1 MKLASTLVVSSLP
14 TLLLVLFCP
23 RTVILLSHKLVT
35 DEIGLYSCCFW
46 SANSTFGLVL
56 SSNSHPSIT
65 QAGDWWNWPLL
76 LLFLVCQLYFWSCF
90 VLEQSSFYHTSWWL
104 MKLAST
110 LVVSGLPT
118 LLLVLFCPRTVILLS
133 HKLVT
138 DEIGLYSCC
147 LANSTFG
154 LVLSSNSHPSITQ
167 AGDWWNWP
175 LLLLF
180 LVCQLYFWSCFV
192 LEQSSFY
199 HTSWW
204 LMKLASTLVVSS
216 LPTLL
221 LVLFCPRTVIL
232 LSHKLVTD
240 EIGLYSCCF
249 WSANSTFGLVLSSNS
264 HPSITQAGDWWNW
277 PLLLLFLVCQLY
289 FWSCFVLEQSSFYHT
304 SWWLMKLA
312 STLVVSGLPT
322 LLLVLFCPRTVI
334 LLSHKLVT
342 DEIGLYSCCFW
353 SANSTFG
360 LVLSSNSHPSITQA
374 GDWWNWPL
382 LLLFQVCQL
391 YFWSCFVLEQ
401 SSFYHTSWWLMKLAS
416 TLVVSGLPTLLLVLF
431 CPRTVILLSHKL
443 VTDEIGLY
451 SCF

>member
-35 DEIGLYSCCFW
+35 DEIGLYS
-46 SANSTFGLVL
+46 
-56 SSNSHPSIT
+56 
-65 QAGDWWNWPLL
+65 

-110 LVVSGLPT
+110 LVVSSLPT
-118 LLLVLFCPRTVILLS
+118 LLLVLFCPRTVIFLS

-147 LANSTFG
+147 FWSANSTFG

-312 STLVVSGLPT
+312 STLVV
-322 LLLVLFCPRTVI
+322 LL
-334 LLSHKLVT
+334 
-342 DEIGLYSCCFW
+342 
-353 SANSTFG
+353 
-360 LVLSSNSHPSITQA
+360 
-374 GDWWNWPL
+374 
-382 LLLFQVCQL
+382 VCQL

-401 SSFYHTSWWLMKLAS
+401 SSFLA
-416 TLVVSGLPTLLLVLF
+416 
-431 CPRTVILLSHKL
+431 HKM

-451 SCF
+451 SCCF

>member
-1 MKLASTLVVSSLP
+1 MKLASTLVVSGLP

-110 LVVSGLPT
+110 LVVSSLPT

-147 LANSTFG
+147 FSSANSTFG

-216 LPTLL
+216 L
-221 LVLFCPRTVIL
+221 
-232 LSHKLVTD
+232 S
-240 EIGLYSCCF
+240 S
-249 WSANSTFGLVLSSNS
+249 NSTFGLVLSSNS

-342 DEIGLYSCCFW
+342 DEIGLYSCCF
-353 SANSTFG
+353 
-360 LVLSSNSHPSITQA
+360 
-374 GDWWNWPL
+374 
-382 LLLFQVCQL
+382 
-391 YFWSCFVLEQ
+391 
-401 SSFYHTSWWLMKLAS
+401 
-416 TLVVSGLPTLLLVLF
+416 
-431 CPRTVILLSHKL
+431 
-443 VTDEIGLY
+443 
-451 SCF
+451 

>member
-1 MKLASTLVVSSLP
+1 MKLASTLVVSGLP

-90 VLEQSSFYHTSWWL
+90 VLD
-104 MKLAST
+104 
-110 LVVSGLPT
+110 
-118 LLLVLFCPRTVILLS
+118 TVILLS

-138 DEIGLYSCC
+138 DEIGLYSCFVLEQSSFYHTSWWLMK
-147 LANSTFG
+147 LASTFG

-204 LMKLASTLVVSS
+204 LMPNWPLLLASTLVVSS

-342 DEIGLYSCCFW
+342 DEIGLYSCCF
-353 SANSTFG
+353 
-360 LVLSSNSHPSITQA
+360 
-374 GDWWNWPL
+374 
-382 LLLFQVCQL
+382 
-391 YFWSCFVLEQ
+391 
-401 SSFYHTSWWLMKLAS
+401 
-416 TLVVSGLPTLLLVLF
+416 
-431 CPRTVILLSHKL
+431 
-443 VTDEIGLY
+443 
-451 SCF
+451 